1 MPNMNKIKLVVLR
14 ILPLIKQKEVSTII
28 MERYFLFNSLLITN
42 IDNE

>member
-28 MERYFLFNSLLITN
+28 MERYFLFYSLLITN